1 MSRARDVASKNLA
14 VDTTPEL
21 QGDLT
26 MGSNSIADGVL
37 GVKNTGA
44 QSELRLYCEVGNA
57 HYVSLKAP
65 AHSAFSGN
73 HSITMPPNTGTAGQ
87 FLSTDGAGVTSWAE
101 AGGGGNQVELTASG
115 TLASGDPVVLNANGT
130 VSAVTGT
137 QGGAAG
143 LTTYTTD
150 NVGINSG
157 VFHAGQNAVVIA
169 YSSNTQSGA
178 GYVVAGTVNASTNV
192 ITFGTPV
199 QFESDNVENLDICYD
214 SGSQL
219 IHIAFTETN
228 NGYPNIRAYSLSGT
242 TLTAATSATA
252 VNGTNS
258 AAHIR
263 ITYDAYYD
271 QLVVGFRDISSSN
284 YARAKA
290 FNYNA
295 GTYTTGG
302 IITMQS
308 SLSYSNQQA
317 YDPVNYKHVH
327 VCAGNNGWPHA
338 YTLTV
343 SGTGASP
350 TLSTSPATQMFGN
363 AVSYFGLEYYPA
375 TQHMVFVYQLNSNS
389 TGYVSIGIYNSN
401 LGRWDSWTST
411 NSAYIISQ
419 GGGFS
424 GQMSN
429 SSNTRY
435 GYDEDNQELMITF
448 AGGSVDSLV
457 TAVKVTAIGAITT
470 RGPQQF
476 DTFANYYHGSVYDT
490 SQNVTVATFHDQGN
504 GNKGST
510 AIVRF
515 DSTNLTASNFIGF
528 SAGAVTDGN
537 TATVQTTGNVADNV
551 QVPLAFLYQSSFSL
565 SAQSI
570 TTPEEIRFKP
580 DGTKFYILG
589 GDNDIVYQYAM
600 STAWDISTASY
611 ENKNVSVQTQEAT
624 PQGLSLN
631 ADGTSIYV
639 CGQSKSVYQYDLS
652 SAYDVSTASYANK
665 SFSFATQ
672 MPSSTPWGIDFN
684 TDGTSMFAV
693 GSGGSLFQY
702 TLSTGFDVSTAS
714 YANKTFATGLA
725 NPSALNFTSN
735 GTTLYVYNYG
745 DGIYTFTLST
755 PFDLATIS
763 NANINYDTTAQGSQG
778 YSVAVKPDGTRL
790 YVTEKGNLSAYQ
802 YSLTTDLVIGSDY
815 FVRIDGTLNTTADA
829 NFNVPAGKALSATK
843 LLIA

>member
-1 MSRARDVASKNLA
+1 MSRARDVASNNLA
-14 VDTTPEL
+14 LINPTSDGNL
-21 QGDLT
+21 LT
-26 MGSNSIADGVL
+26 ASS
-37 GVKNTGA
+37 GA
-44 QSELRLYCEVGNA
+44 W
-57 HYVSLKAP
+57 VSQAP
-65 AHSAFSGN
+65 APA
-73 HSITMPPNTGTAGQ
+73 PPA
-87 FLSTDGAGVTSWAE
+87 
-101 AGGGGNQVELTASG
+101 GNQVQLTASG
-115 TLASGDPVVLNANGT
+115 TLANGDPVVLNANGT
-130 VSAVTGT
+130 VSAVAGT

-143 LTTYTTD
+143 LTTYTAD

-157 VFHAGQNAVVIA
+157 VFHVGQSAIVIA

-178 GYVVAGTVNASTNV
+178 GYVVAATVNASTNTL
-192 ITFGTPV
+192 TFGTPV
-199 QFESDNVENLDICYD
+199 QFESDNVANLDICYD

-219 IHIAFTETN
+219 IHIAFTEQN
-228 NGYPNIRAYSLSGT
+228 NGYPMIRAYSLSGT
-242 TLTAATSATA
+242 TLTAATSATT

-258 AAHIR
+258 AAHVR

-284 YARAKA
+284 YARARA

-295 GTYTTGG
+295 GSYTKGS

-327 VCAGNNGWPHA
+327 VCAGNNGWPNA

-343 SGTGASP
+343 GGTGAYPS
-350 TLSTSPATQMFGN
+350 LSTSPATQMFGN
-363 AVSYFGLEYYPA
+363 AISYFGLEYYPP
-375 TQHMVFVYQLNSNS
+375 TQNMVFVYQLNSNS
-389 TGYVSIGIYNSN
+389 TGYVSIGVYNSN
-401 LGRWDSWTST
+401 LGRWDAWGGT

-448 AGGSVDSLV
+448 AGGSLDSLV
-457 TAVKVTAIGAITT
+457 TAVKVTPIGAITT

-528 SAGAVTDGN
+528 SAGAVADGN
-537 TATVQTTGNVADNV
+537 TATIQTTGNVSD
-551 QVPLAFLYQSSFSL
+551 
-565 SAQSI
+565 AQ
-570 TTPEEIRFKP
+570 
-580 DGTKFYILG
+580 
-589 GDNDIVYQYAM
+589 
-600 STAWDISTASY
+600 
-611 ENKNVSVQTQEAT
+611 
-624 PQGLSLN
+624 
-631 ADGTSIYV
+631 
-639 CGQSKSVYQYDLS
+639 
-652 SAYDVSTASYANK
+652 
-665 SFSFATQ
+665 
-672 MPSSTPWGIDFN
+672 
-684 TDGTSMFAV
+684 
-693 GSGGSLFQY
+693 
-702 TLSTGFDVSTAS
+702 
-714 YANKTFATGLA
+714 TGL
-725 NPSALNFTSN
+725 
-735 GTTLYVYNYG
+735 
-745 DGIYTFTLST
+745 
-755 PFDLATIS
+755 
-763 NANINYDTTAQGSQG
+763 TA
-778 YSVAVKPDGTRL
+778 
-790 YVTEKGNLSAYQ
+790 VT
-802 YSLTTDLVIGSDY
+802 DY